1 MNHFRLIILLFLSFL
16 SFNSFSAVSKS
27 EGYRTL
33 DSRHINAPNL
43 YDLCSLMTSSSYFA
57 SQYVPGGATNISVSV
72 NSCSFPTSSI
82 TVSYTASNGNP
93 VSSSRSISLGRTSAA
108 CPPNSSPSGSQC
120 TCNAGYEEKDGN
132 SCVLPEPPDTCKEI
146 ESTCSSFKNER
157 IPRFDVYY
165 SGSTPG
171 GACSNPPLDNCSKG
185 CYLQFTGISV
195 YYKDNEGRS
204 IASGPASFTGDS
216 CVHSDQVTDPDPE
229 KICKPGEFGSSSFR
243 VEFDS
248 ENPS

>member
-1 MNHFRLIILLFLSFL
+1 MAYRFRLIVLFFLSFFSL
-16 SFNSFSAVSKS
+16 NSFAALSLQTVYSINNPIGFTAVNSDYS
-27 EGYRTL
+27 L
-33 DSRHINAPNL
+33 
-43 YDLCSLMTSSSYFA
+43 LCSEFVSLWSSKNSLSVKPTVVSPSGCEWNYSSDTSGAAMWSIGIQA
-57 SQYVPGGATNISVSV
+57 SQ
-72 NSCSFPTSSI
+72 SCPT
-82 TVSYTASNGNP
+82 
-93 VSSSRSISLGRTSAA
+93 
-108 CPPNSSPSGSQC
+108 NSSPSGSQC
-120 TCNAGYEEKDGN
+120 VCNSGYEEKNGN

-229 KICKPGEFGSSSFR
+229 KICKPGEFPDVVNGKNVCISR
-243 VEFDS
+243 
-248 ENPS
+248 N